1 MKTIL
6 QKSFA
11 LATLSFLCAQ
21 PVFAMTLA
29 EAETACKKA
38 NGHLVVTRVAP
49 GARYVCKVGEKV
61 VLSGT
66 ATPQAAPTP
75 VVPRAGLTGGQRPEL
90 LWDKKASTPVTPA
103 QPSMKPLASKI
114 TTVPAQVKVDSANAA
129 LALEM
134 KNAGRDA
141 PAAAA
146 ALKARGASAPEIA
159 QILKSVYDITDPAV
173 IARILKTVGFA
184 AEAVAS
190 ALKLVYGLGAEFV
203 AGVLRG
209 AGYAAEL
216 VAGAL
221 KSVYGLGAQAAATI
235 LKIAGFTVSEVGKA
249 LRDAYYLGAEAAA
262 TLLKIAGF
270 TVSEVGKALR
280 DAYRLGAQAAATM
293 LKVAGFTAKQI
304 ANALQSIYGLGA
316 EAIRTILGSVGFA
329 LHEIQDALSSLAGA
343 IVDAAG
349 DVVDFVTDPFSNDDP
364 VWPGNIPTGT
374 RAWYDTPASI
384 RVTWN
389 DNATGEDRYYVNVNR
404 DNRGWVSYV
413 LPANRTSFVLSGA
426 DPKSNYCIDI
436 KAFKHGKGWT
446 NPSRPIVC
454 AAGWPTPWAGQ
465 PPAIWFAQS
474 IGGNKLKIG
483 WRDNTRDE
491 TGFVLYILSATGNE
505 RLQFPANTTEHI
517 LIGAVDKQK
526 YCFFVQAYNRYPH
539 NPSYSTLPSNTMCVT
554 HSSEDPRNRANTP
567 GDNVPPSGNR
577 N

>member
-1 MKTIL
+1 MKTVL

-11 LATLSFLCAQ
+11 LAALSFLCAQ

-38 NGHLVVTRVAP
+38 NGQLIVTRVAT

-61 VLSGT
+61 VLSGM
-66 ATPQAAPTP
+66 ATPQAAPTPSQAAPTP
-75 VVPRAGLTGGQRPEL
+75 VVPRAGLIGDKRPEL
-90 LWDKKASTPVTPA
+90 LWDKKAPTPVTPA
-103 QPSMKPLASKI
+103 QPTTKSLAPKV
-114 TTVPAQVKVDSANAA
+114 TTVPAQVRVDSANAA
-129 LALEM
+129 LAQEM

-141 PAAAA
+141 PAVAA

-159 QILKSVYDITDPAV
+159 QILKSVYGITDPAV
-173 IARILKTVGFA
+173 TGRILKAAGFTA
-184 AEAVAS
+184 PEVAM
-190 ALKLVYGLGAEFV
+190 AFKKVFNLD
-203 AGVLRG
+203 
-209 AGYAAEL
+209 
-216 VAGAL
+216 
-221 KSVYGLGAQAAATI
+221 AQAAFNYLKFLGYSLAQI
-235 LKIAGFTVSEVGKA
+235 GNVMKDVYQVGAKAYAFMAKIAGFNPKQVLEA
-249 LRDAYYLGAEAAA
+249 LRSA
-262 TLLKIAGF
+262 
-270 TVSEVGKALR
+270 
-280 DAYRLGAQAAATM
+280 
-293 LKVAGFTAKQI
+293 
-304 ANALQSIYGLGA
+304 YGLGD
-316 EAIRTILGSVGFA
+316 EAIRTILGAIGIA
-329 LHEIQDALSSLAGA
+329 RREIADAFNSITVPIGDAIGDTADAIAGL
-343 IVDAAG
+343 
-349 DVVDFVTDPFSNDDP
+349 FSDDDP

-413 LPANRTSFVLSGA
+413 LPPNRTSFVLSGA

-446 NPSRPIVC
+446 VPSRPIVC
-454 AAGWPTPWAGQ
+454 VKESRPNSWAAQ

-491 TGFVLYILSATGNE
+491 AGFVLYILSATGIETTGSE
-505 RLQFPANTTEHI
+505 RLTFPANTTEHT
-517 LIGAVDKQK
+517 LIGAVDKQR
-526 YCFFVQAYNRYPH
+526 YCFFVQAYGRDRRH
-539 NPSYSTLPSNTMCVT
+539 TLPSNTMCVT